1 MLIQVDTST
10 MDDHKLMY
18 FKNNIPVEEMN
29 HHDDRKCSIS
39 LLKKNKSNKKK
50 DDVEEGIITEK
61 DEVIWRLQTACWLC
75 GVFIILEVV
84 GGYISGSLAV
94 LSDAAHMFSD
104 LASFAVAIMV
114 AHWSNLPPNE
124 QNTYGYKRTEAVSA
138 LFSMLSLA
146 IVSLLL
152 LVQAFIRLYKHMAS
166 SSDSSES
173 VDGKTMSIIAAL
185 GVFMNITL
193 ALILKENHV
202 HLPGHS
208 HSHDHS
214 HEHSHDHSH
223 HQDETH
229 HHKDSSHLNGN
240 DHHPIN
246 HNDDASK
253 NSIIYEQL
261 SFLHSSHNHD
271 HHETMTSSCCSSNP
285 KHHDNHHHN
294 HKTMEVSSC
303 YGSIDSHPLITM
315 DDENQ
320 PSSSTHI
327 HVDEVNHHDHH
338 HHNQK
343 KNVNLHAVY
352 MHVIG
357 DLIQS
362 VAVFIAGVI
371 IYFKPEWYIIDTICT
386 IVFCVLVG
394 YSTYGII
401 RSSVSVLLNEVPP
414 NLDWTKVYDAI
425 SSIPGINN
433 VHDLHI
439 WSIAHDEPI
448 LSVHA
453 SADNVEQAM
462 EDLSKVLKHKFG
474 IHHSTIQLQ
483 SVVVPSCITCQ

>member
-1 MLIQVDTST
+1 
-10 MDDHKLMY
+10 
-18 FKNNIPVEEMN
+18 MN

-39 LLKKNKSNKKK
+39 SLKMKKMNEKKK
-50 DDVEEGIITEK
+50 VEEGVMTEK
-61 DEVIWRLQTACWLC
+61 EEVIWRLQTACWLC
-75 GVFIILEVV
+75 SVFIVLEVV

-104 LASFAVAIMV
+104 LTSFAVAIMV
-114 AHWSNLPPNE
+114 AHWSNLPPSE
-124 QNTYGYKRTEAVSA
+124 RNTYGYKRSEAVSA

-146 IVSLLL
+146 IVSILL
-152 LVQAFIRLYKHMAS
+152 LVEAFIRLYKHIVS
-166 SSDSSES
+166 PGSDS
-173 VDGKTMSIIAAL
+173 VDGKTMSIIAGL
-185 GVFMNITL
+185 GVLMNIAL
-193 ALILKENHV
+193 ALILRENHV

-214 HEHSHDHSH
+214 HEHSHNHNK
-223 HQDETH
+223 DETH
-229 HHKDSSHLNGN
+229 HDHHDHHDHHNHDHHRKESPKPSGN
-240 DHHPIN
+240 DHPNDI
-246 HNDDASK
+246 DDASK
-253 NSIIYEQL
+253 SSIIYEQL

-271 HHETMTSSCCSSNP
+271 GHRTATSSCCSSNHHLPPVQPNP
-285 KHHDNHHHN
+285 KHNN
-294 HKTMEVSSC
+294 TCEVSSC
-303 YGSIDSHPLITM
+303 YGSIESQPLITV

-320 PSSSTHI
+320 QSSNHI

-338 HHNQK
+338 EHHHHNEK
-343 KNVNLHAVY
+343 KRNVNLHAVY

-362 VAVFIAGVI
+362 VAVFISGLV
-371 IYFKPEWYIIDTICT
+371 IYFKPQWYIIDTICT

-394 YSTYGII
+394 YSSYGII

-414 NLDWTKVYDAI
+414 DVDWTKVYDAI

-439 WSIAHDEPI
+439 WSIAHGEPI

-462 EDLSKVLKHKFG
+462 EDLSKVLKQEFG

-483 SVVVPSCITCQ
+483 SMDVPSCITCK